1 MGQRRVK
8 ISGKRPLTIRTVR
21 GLNTGSRI
29 KCIDNSGAKI
39 CEIAAIKG
47 YHGTR
52 GRQPRA
58 TIGDMVFVAVK
69 SGTPEYR
76 KKLAKAVITSM
87 RKEFRRAD
95 GTRIKFE
102 ENTCVLVDDEGGP
115 KGSEVKAVI
124 AKEAIERW
132 NKIGKVAK
140 VVV

>member
-8 ISGKRPLTIRTVR
+8 ISGKRPLTIKTTR
-21 GLNTGSRI
+21 GLNAGSRM

-39 CEIAAIKG
+39 CEIAAVKG
-47 YHGTR
+47 YKGVR
-52 GRQPRA
+52 GRSPRA

-87 RKEFRRAD
+87 RKEFRRPD

-102 ENTCVLVDDEGGP
+102 ENTCVIVDDEGGP
-115 KGSEVKAVI
+115 KGSEIKAAI
-124 AKEAIERW
+124 AKDSIERW
-132 NKIGKVAK
+132 NKLGNIARI
-140 VVV
+140 VV

>member
-8 ISGKRPLTIRTVR
+8 VSGKRPLTIKTTR

-47 YHGTR
+47 YHGVR
-52 GRQPRA
+52 GRAPRA

-102 ENTCVLVDDEGGP
+102 ENTCVIVDDEGGP
-115 KGSEVKAVI
+115 KGSEVKAAI

-132 NKIGKVAK
+132 NKIGKVARI
-140 VVV
+140 VV